1 MLLAMG
7 AGLLCSMCVAS
18 SVPSSSEDSV
28 VVPTEKLALVSFQEN
43 LKAFGDMQLHPEK
56 HNLYKGL
63 CAMALSLEEVVERQR
78 RLEEQLAKVLR
89 IVQAG

>member
-1 MLLAMG
+1 M
-7 AGLLCSMCVAS
+7 
-18 SVPSSSEDSV
+18 
-28 VVPTEKLALVSFQEN
+28 VPTEKLALVSFQEN